1 MPGALGL
8 GLILLAMA
16 GLALSQGERPV
27 AGLEPREIAALASF
41 AAVALLVAGAVV
53 NEFRGRWADGFR
65 SLAVWAVIIIG
76 LVAAYGYRDEVRE
89 VGARIVGELAPES
102 PVVSAGGEVQIT
114 RRLDGSF
121 LVGAKIG
128 DKDVRLIFDTGAST
142 VVLTAESAA
151 TLGIRP
157 RPAEFI
163 IPVMTANGASLTAPI
178 VLDRLSIGN
187 ITERRVRALVARP
200 GALHQNLLGMTFLDR
215 LASYEVRS
223 NRLILRPKTS

>member
-8 GLILLAMA
+8 GSILLAIA
-16 GLALSQGERPV
+16 ALALSHGEGPI
-27 AGLEPREIAALASF
+27 AGLQPREIAALASF
-41 AAVALLVAGAVV
+41 GALALVVAGAIVSA
-53 NEFRGRWADGFR
+53 FRGRWLDGVR
-65 SLAVWAVIIIG
+65 SLAVWAVIILG
-76 LVAAYGYRDEVRE
+76 LVGAYGYRDEVRE

-102 PVVSAGGEVQIT
+102 PVVSAGGEVQVT

-121 LVGAKIG
+121 VVGAKIG
-128 DKDVRLIFDTGAST
+128 GRDVRLIFDTGAST

-151 TLGIRP
+151 ALGIRP

-163 IPVMTANGASLTAPI
+163 IPVMTANGASLTAPV
-178 VLDRLSIGN
+178 VLDRLSVGS